1 MHEELQNKLMQSPQE
16 EEYELEI
23 AERLH
28 TFASRL
34 NRLASE
40 QVAKRN
46 QIEQRWLEDIRQYH
60 GEYDVQEQALLSKQ
74 KGSEVFVNITR
85 NKTNAAEARL
95 QDMLFP
101 TDDRNFGLYATPV
114 PELDYLSQQQP

>member
-28 TFASRL
+28 TFAARL

-85 NKTNAAEARL
+85 NKTNAIPIADNPNSRILEKDILRPMAPIEMIRKI
-95 QDMLFP
+95 FP
-101 TDDRNFGLYATPV
+101 T
-114 PELDYLSQQQP
+114 